1 MIKAFIFDLDGTL
14 ADTELLHYRTWKAV
28 LEENGVAEFTF
39 DAFLNYVGTSN
50 EKVARDYIDSDGIVK
65 SVEELIERKQQL
77 YMEIIGE
84 IQLYE
89 GVVEILE
96 TFHDKVQMAVA
107 SSSHYKEVSA
117 ILAVHNISSF
127 FEYVIGGDMV
137 LKRKPD
143 PEIYLK
149 TLEELGVSA
158 QESIAFEDTNFGITA
173 VKDAGIYGIAVPN
186 VYTKN
191 HDFSRANQVLPSLSD
206 FNDDLFI
213 EINIRSDR
221 FNSHL

>member
-1 MIKAFIFDLDGTL
+1 MIKTFIFDLDGTL

-39 DAFLNYVGTSN
+39 NDFLNYVGTSN
-50 EKVARDYIDSDGIVK
+50 EKVARDYIASDGIMK
-65 SVEELIERKQQL
+65 SVEELIARKQHL

-96 TFHDKVQMAVA
+96 NFHGKMQMAVA

-117 ILAVHNISSF
+117 ILDTHKISSF

-137 LKRKPD
+137 RKRKPD

-149 TLEELGVSA
+149 TLDVLGVSA
-158 QESIAFEDTNFGITA
+158 KESIAFEDTNFGITA
-173 VKDAGIYGIAVPN
+173 VKEAGIYGIAVPN
-186 VYTKN
+186 GYTKN
-191 HDFSRANQVLPSLSD
+191 HDFSRADKVISSLSD
-206 FNDDLFI
+206 FNVDLLNEI
-213 EINIRSDR
+213 ELFMRE
-221 FNSHL
+221 